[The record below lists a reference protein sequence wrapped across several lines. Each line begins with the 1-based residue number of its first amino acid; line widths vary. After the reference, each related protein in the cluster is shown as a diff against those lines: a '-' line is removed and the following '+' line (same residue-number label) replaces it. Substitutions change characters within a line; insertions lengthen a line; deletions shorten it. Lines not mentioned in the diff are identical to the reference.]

1 MKTFYDIGS
10 FKKYLKSQRSVSKN
24 IGFVPTMGAL
34 HQGHLALVEQ
44 SVRENNLTICSI
56 FVNPAQFNNAEDLE
70 KYPRPI
76 ESDIQILENIGCDI
90 ALIPDSSEMY
100 PKENPLSFNL
110 GYLDEIMEG
119 KFRPGHFN
127 GVCLIIAKFFNIIH
141 PNVAYFGRK
150 DLQQFVVINKLKE
163 ALMFD
168 LDLKCINT
176 IREKDG
182 LALSSRNLHLSA
194 IERPK
199 AIIFYH
205 TLINARKKLLSGE
218 RVESV
223 KETVKEVFENMEDT
237 TSLEYFEIVYSQTLQ
252 TVDHFDPHDEISLCI
267 AGYVGKVRLI
277 DNISLN

>member
-10 FKKYLKSQRSVSKN
+10 FKKYLKSQRTVSKN

-252 TVDHFDPHDEISLCI
+252 TVDHFDPRDEISLCI